1 MKTLGGFH
9 QNRKINMKKL
19 LTIYDLAV
27 GLIAALGYGFGFEIP
42 KLMGYSIWLSSI
54 ICLVVGM
61 LVEGMVKKIVFSRAV
76 QKKNSH
82 RVMALAAI
90 VAVFLAVRYFATEF
104 MKMDLSEHV
113 ALEII

>member
-1 MKTLGGFH
+1 
-9 QNRKINMKKL
+9 MKKL
-19 LTIYDLAV
+19 FTIYDFAV
-27 GLIAALGYGFGFEIP
+27 ALIAALGYGFGFEIP

-54 ICLVVGM
+54 ICLVVGR
-61 LVEGMVKKIVFSRAV
+61 LVEDMVKKIVFSRAV

-90 VAVFLAVRYFATEF
+90 VAVFLVVQYLAMEF